1 MQHSHKH
8 FSSLLRCFWQVTCA
22 LLTGRNLYFT
32 GERDDLCL
40 LCAQDRIHPHENQWC
55 PVLLCSS
62 CNQQSPHQVWPWGH
76 WSSRCHTGH
85 KGEFHVGTKSPKMS
99 CVLGRVTHPEIEGR
113 AVKAKKKL
121 VSLLP
126 SYFFLVQ
133 VSAANLCVLT

>member
-1 MQHSHKH
+1 
-8 FSSLLRCFWQVTCA
+8 
-22 LLTGRNLYFT
+22 
-32 GERDDLCL
+32 
-40 LCAQDRIHPHENQWC
+40 
-55 PVLLCSS
+55 
-62 CNQQSPHQVWPWGH
+62 
-76 WSSRCHTGH
+76 
-85 KGEFHVGTKSPKMS
+85 MS